1 MVLRRSPTVQT
12 LLAFVL
18 IYVLQGIERAFEF
31 GSGWTPQG
39 PASGA
44 GSFALGLPLASRPWT
59 ILLSVYAHAGVG
71 HLLANAIALVVVGF
85 LVEHRT
91 TRLRFHAFFAGTG
104 AIAGVAH
111 LYVTASLGSPTGV
124 LGASGAVFALLGYA
138 VTGNR
143 AVAPVLAWIDPGRTV
158 TLAAFAVVAVVVVL
172 ATASPGIALVAHFVG
187 LLAGLVAGRV
197 HLLRPG
203 VLSGE

>member
-12 LLAFVL
+12 LLAFVV

-31 GSGWTPQG
+31 GSGWTSQG

-59 ILLSVYAHAGVG
+59 ILLSVYAHASVG

-111 LYVTASLGSPTGV
+111 LYVTAALGSPTAV

-143 AVAPVLAWIDPGRTV
+143 AVAPVLAWIDPDRTV

-172 ATASPGIALVAHFVG
+172 ATASPGIALVVHFVG

-197 HLLRPG
+197 HLLRPR
-203 VLSGE
+203 VSTGE